1 MKFVAQR
8 VLRATLTVN
17 GQLVSEIGR
26 GLVVFLGVKTDDGVV
41 KAEKIAEKI
50 GIPWPPSPP
59 EKIIKS
65 SRGEEPPLHHKI

>member
-26 GLVVFLGVKTDDGVV
+26 GLVVFLGVKTDDGVA

-50 GIPWPPSPP
+50 AKLRVFSDENG
-59 EKIIKS
+59 KMNLCVRDRKS
-65 SRGEEPPLHHKI
+65 VV